1 MKLLPTLLLL
11 ITLVMVPTMVNFH
24 IPAPNDP
31 ASASDLAISAASDL
45 APALALS
52 TGECFILVLP
62 LLRLCSCSS
71 SVLLFFSQGAPS
83 PTCPDC
89 GTGGAGGYADAAG
102 GGGGAGGA
110 GAGGE
115 ELPPW
120 CKFSNPFR

>member
-1 MKLLPTLLLL
+1 M
-11 ITLVMVPTMVNFH
+11 FH
-24 IPAPNDP
+24 SPAPAPDPSPAPALDDP
-31 ASASDLAISAASDL
+31 ASANDLAISSASDL
-45 APALALS
+45 SPAIALS
-52 TGECFILVLP
+52 TGECFILVLL
-62 LLRLCSCSS
+62 LLRLCLTSS
-71 SVLLFFSQGAPS
+71 SVLFPFSQGAPS